1 MSSADRVNALL
12 RKPVQDCTESELTTL
27 QRGST
32 AELKRRVFANLELVA
47 AQYVELYGK
56 KEGIEQIGEDLCKH
70 IAGGKHPEGWAGL
83 VRHLVKISG

>member
-1 MSSADRVNALL
+1 MSSTDRVNALL
-12 RKPVQDCTESELTTL
+12 KKPVQDCTESELTTL

>member
-1 MSSADRVNALL
+1 MSSTDRVNALL
-12 RKPVQDCTESELTTL
+12 KKPVQDCTESELTTL
-27 QRGST
+27 QRGAT

-47 AQYVELYGK
+47 EQYVELYGK
-56 KEGIEQIGEDLCKH
+56 QEGIEQLGEDLCKH

>member
-1 MSSADRVNALL
+1 MSSTDRVNALL
-12 RKPVQDCTESELTTL
+12 KKPVQDCTESELTIL

>member
-12 RKPVQDCTESELTTL
+12 KKPVQDCTESELTTL